1 MERKQVAI
9 LFYLKKII
17 LNISKMTVKELI
29 SALKNIPTDTI
40 VFVESPDVFNIGVV
54 DLVELETVIAIN
66 DKAEGMD
73 ENTKAIALISR
84 PQSQEFRWN

>member
-1 MERKQVAI
+1 
-9 LFYLKKII
+9 
-17 LNISKMTVKELI
+17 MTVKELI
-29 SALKNIPTDTI
+29 NALRKVPSETI

-54 DLVELETVIAIN
+54 DLVQLEKVIAIN

-73 ENTKAIALISR
+73 EDTKAIALVSR